1 MLLTRTENI
10 NTRLVFK
17 LLKTSKKM
25 TEELKSYR
33 AVYPGIIY

>member
-1 MLLTRTENI
+1 MTRTENI

-25 TEELKSYR
+25 IEELKSYR
-33 AVYPGIIY
+33 SLYPGIIY